1 MWTLKGYQN
10 LRCRKINVKISLLR
24 SKGGITSDDQEYKSI
39 FQSQEIC
46 MREVSHDRSYQEP
59 RNLYFKAVSHVNI
72 GQVSREQSLSKQY
85 FINQEL
91 TSLPSKLPLQI
102 LTLKGSETTGTWR
115 DWQGG
120 KKKSRRQRRNCKHHP
135 APLQISSLEQ
145 ASSWGRGR
153 FNIELVVEL
162 FFKFFSFLLLTVD

>member
-120 KKKSRRQRRNCKHHP
+120 KKKAEDREEIANTILLH
-135 APLQISSLEQ
+135 
-145 ASSWGRGR
+145 
-153 FNIELVVEL
+153 
-162 FFKFFSFLLLTVD
+162 FKFQVWSRPQAGEGEDLILNWLQSCFLNFFLFYF